1 MAITQVS
8 LNSNFRDLINQ
19 TNATATLVGDL
30 TLLTTVATD
39 VGGAINE
46 LDSELGNLGLLITD
60 QKGTMVSAVNEV
72 KTSVSNIESDLTVT
86 PIGLLEDF
94 VGDSAGDLA
103 TSIIDAINQTYLS
116 VTTVSGDIGSFVG
129 DSSVSVI
136 DAINTTYNRIPNI
149 YDSDGTL
156 LNG

>member
-19 TNATATLVGDL
+19 TNETATLVGDL

-86 PIGLLEDF
+86 PIGLLSDF

-103 TSIIDAINQTYLS
+103 TSIIDAINKTYLS
-116 VTTVSGDIGSFVG
+116 VATVSGDLGSFVG

-136 DAINTTYNRIPNI
+136 EAINTTYNRIPNI

>member
-72 KTSVSNIESDLTVT
+72 KTSVNNLESDLTVT
-86 PIGLLEDF
+86 PIGLLADF

-103 TSIIDAINQTYLS
+103 TSIIDAINKTYLS
-116 VTTVSGDIGSFVG
+116 VTTVAGDVGSFVG